1 MALKRL
7 VIDGFGQ
14 LELNNVFFRRAGM
27 VEAQCALGEDFAV
40 VPAENGMLLAV
51 DRVNRIVKFPV
62 AGENMP
68 IALNYTSEH
77 MYDER
82 AKGLRDFKLERGTF
96 YPRMGFLSVG
106 ELFTTNCFSYDS
118 EEFTNEEKLMEAVK
132 DKATLA
138 AKVVYGGACE
148 NGTIKLSATKPAF
161 GPVLRVV
168 EKTTMPDGQ
177 FALKLQV
184 VSQ

>member
-27 VEAQCALGEDFAV
+27 VEAQCALGKDFAD
-40 VPAENGMLLAV
+40 VPAENGMLLAI

-62 AGENMP
+62 EGEDMP
-68 IALNYTSEH
+68 IALNYTTEH

-82 AKGLRDFKLERGTF
+82 TTGLKNFKLEKGTF
-96 YPRMGFLSVG
+96 CPRMGFLSAG
-106 ELFTTNCFSYDS
+106 ELFTTNCFSYDDTEFAK
-118 EEFTNEEKLMEAVK
+118 EETLMEAVK
-132 DKATLA
+132 DKAALA
-138 AKVVYGGACE
+138 AKAVYGGACE
-148 NGTIKLSATKPAF
+148 HGTIKLSATKPAF
-161 GPVLRVV
+161 GPVLKVV

>member
-27 VEAQCALGEDFAV
+27 VEAQCALGEDFAK

-62 AGENMP
+62 EGDDMP

-77 MYDER
+77 GYDER
-82 AKGLRDFKLERGTF
+82 TTGLKNFKLEKGTF
-96 YPRMGFLSVG
+96 CPRMGFLSAG
-106 ELFTTNCFSYDS
+106 ELFTTNCFSYDDTEFS
-118 EEFTNEEKLMEAVK
+118 KEETLMEAVK

-138 AKVVYGGACE
+138 AKAVYGGVCE

-161 GPVLRVV
+161 GPVLKVV

>member
-27 VEAQCALGEDFAV
+27 VEAQCALGEDFAD

-62 AGENMP
+62 EGEDMP

-77 MYDER
+77 SYEER
-82 AKGLRDFKLERGTF
+82 TIGLKNFKLERGTF
-96 YPRMGFLSVG
+96 YPRMGFLSAG
-106 ELFTTNCFSYDS
+106 ELFTTNCFSYDDAEFAK
-118 EEFTNEEKLMEAVK
+118 EETLMEAVK

-138 AKVVYGGACE
+138 AKAVYGGVCE

-161 GPVLRVV
+161 GPVLKVV